1 MSKLKA
7 IKFLLVF
14 AALLFVAKPFLG
26 FSGSKLLKNKKDN
39 TIILVKAFTKRVPE
53 YLEEAEIKKAAILK
67 LISNP
72 PANLMLA
79 ITALLS
85 LLFPLIYKIRENI
98 TGQVI
103 DQLSFNSLQDE
114 RTYLLTGKLT
124 I

>member
-1 MSKLKA
+1 M
-7 IKFLLVF
+7 LVF

-26 FSGSKLLKNKKDN
+26 FSGIRFLKDN
-39 TIILVKAFTKRVPE
+39 KDNSIILVKAFTKRVPE
-53 YLEEAEIKKAAILK
+53 YLEEAEIKKVAILK
-67 LISNP
+67 LINNP

-98 TGQVI
+98 TGQFI